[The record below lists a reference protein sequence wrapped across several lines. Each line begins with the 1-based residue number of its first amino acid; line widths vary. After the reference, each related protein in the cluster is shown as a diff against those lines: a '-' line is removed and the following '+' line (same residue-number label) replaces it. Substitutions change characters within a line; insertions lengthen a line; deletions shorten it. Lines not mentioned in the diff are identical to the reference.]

1 MVTVGDASVVV
12 LRVLP
17 QVGIPNVNILEHGQ
31 DLVNR

>member
-17 QVGIPNVNILEHGQ
+17 QVGIPDVDILEH